1 MSTRNEAEETV
12 EDLNNTNQDE
22 YKKYDI
28 SRLRCDV
35 MVTSVNT
42 RVL

>member
-28 SRLRCDV
+28 SRLRRDV